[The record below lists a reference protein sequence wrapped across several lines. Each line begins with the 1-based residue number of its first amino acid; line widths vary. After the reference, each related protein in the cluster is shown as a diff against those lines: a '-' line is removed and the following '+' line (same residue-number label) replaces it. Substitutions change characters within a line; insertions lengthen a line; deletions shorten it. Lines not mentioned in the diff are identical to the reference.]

1 MRAGC
6 KVFVRRHGPVPFIPS
21 AAGDAMADGSRKEVF
36 DLQTSSCDRPS
47 ESREHRFCY
56 DESDLGT
63 KYGERS
69 SASLVGPPP
78 ASLGTLLQLTRGIYT
93 CILLHSIQLFISHG
107 QPEFQANEIYVCDL
121 QS

>member
-1 MRAGC
+1 MRARR
-6 KVFVRRHGPVPFIPS
+6 KAFVRRHGPVPFVLS

-47 ESREHRFCY
+47 ESQEHRSCY

-78 ASLGTLLQLTRGIYT
+78 ASLGTLLQLTRGTGIYT
-93 CILLHSIQLFISHG
+93 CIFIIQYPIIH
-107 QPEFQANEIYVCDL
+107 
-121 QS
+121 